1 MKVKFRLKDKWK
13 SVSIYTKNCET
24 IIRYWGKLKFDIV
37 RLYSKSIIFGC
48 LAIGLSSC
56 CDEINQQKYSIHDA
70 NGTLYLT
77 NEYKING
84 SCIEFKDCDC
94 EEGRKMKLCG
104 SYTIKE
110 LK

>member
-1 MKVKFRLKDKWK
+1 MKKIIKL
-13 SVSIYTKNCET
+13 IPTT
-24 IIRYWGKLKFDIV
+24 ITIC
-37 RLYSKSIIFGC
+37 C
-48 LAIGLSSC
+48 LCVAIGFSSC
-56 CDEINQQKYSIHDA
+56 CDEYNQQKYSIHDA

-84 SCIEFKDCDC
+84 GCIEFKDCDC